1 MLNVCPSKTIAA
13 AFAVSKTAICTKSK
27 GLILRTV
34 YFYTR
39 IMEATFFIRTICSVI
54 STASIKT
61 CLSTLG
67 AWSNCANH
75 NVSPLSCALFVPAKT
90 VCVIVMA
97 SIAIMSTKIRCFFM
111 L

>member
-75 NVSPLSCALFVPAKT
+75 IF
-90 VCVIVMA
+90 
-97 SIAIMSTKIRCFFM
+97 
-111 L
+111 